1 MVFDVDRI
9 SHLKL
14 KALSWILW
22 FSRSS
27 VHLCSA
33 DRGDRV
39 ASDGASS
46 VLVPSPDPESPP
58 NVVDSIGPT
67 TQCFCGRFSATNHQ
81 LERAIHSHRGSR
93 RTGSRRPPRPR
104 RPIWVLHKDLL
115 RVGEPEQG
123 GGMRPSGTD
132 PSAR

>member
-58 NVVDSIGPT
+58 NVVDQLAQPLSAFADAFPRQT
-67 TQCFCGRFSATNHQ
+67 TSWNVPFIVTEAAG
-81 LERAIHSHRGSR
+81 ERAVGVHRGPD
-93 RTGSRRPPRPR
+93 G
-104 RPIWVLHKDLL
+104 
-115 RVGEPEQG
+115 
-123 GGMRPSGTD
+123 PSGCSTRI
-132 PSAR
+132 AQGR